1 MANAGRLAEAVAEL
15 VRIPSVNPLQ
25 SNDSSITGERRLAE
39 HLAGRAEDLN
49 AQVELD
55 DVFDGR
61 PNLIATFTGERP
73 DVLLIDVHLD
83 TVAVDHMTVD
93 PFDGRIADGRV
104 HGRGAVDTKG
114 TFALVL
120 ETLAT
125 LRTAGK
131 RPGPTVM
138 LVGTVS
144 EEIGGLPGARRLA
157 EMILGRGLRLDRMI
171 VAEPTM
177 CAPVYGHRGGVG
189 LEVCLHGH
197 AAHSSQPELGM
208 NAVSAA
214 ARVIAA
220 IDAEQDRLAANVD
233 GLGLGGGSLSIT
245 EIRGGVARN
254 IIPDRCE
261 MYAGRRLAPGED
273 PDREYERLVGLIAA
287 AAAPCRAEV
296 TMANGRGF
304 PAFHT
309 DPADPFVV
317 EIANLG
323 GTTPVTAGYGSNC
336 AAYTGIDI
344 PKVVFGPGSI
354 DQAHQAVE
362 WVEIDQL
369 MRAAG
374 IYERLLA
381 PA

>member
-1 MANAGRLAEAVAEL
+1 MAEAMRIAEAVAEL

-25 SNDSSITGERRLAE
+25 STDAAVTGEGRLAA
-39 HLAGRAEDLN
+39 HLAERASDLG
-49 AQVELD
+49 AEVELD
-55 DVFDGR
+55 DVFPGR
-61 PNLIATFTGERP
+61 PNLIATFAGERP
-73 DVLLIDVHLD
+73 DVLMVDVHLD
-83 TVAVDHMTVD
+83 TVAVEHMTVD

-104 HGRGAVDTKG
+104 YGRGAVDTKA

-120 ETLAT
+120 EALAA
-125 LRTAGK
+125 LRADGR

-157 EMILGRGLRLDRMI
+157 EMLSDRGRRLDRVI
-171 VAEPTM
+171 VAEPTL
-177 CAPVYGHRGGVG
+177 CAPVHGHRGGVG

-220 IDAEQDRLAANVD
+220 IDTEQARLAANVD
-233 GLGLGGGSLSIT
+233 GLALGGGSLSVT

-254 IIPDRCE
+254 IIPDACE
-261 MYAGRRLAPGED
+261 LYAGRRLAPGED
-273 PDREYERLVGLIAA
+273 PGSEYRRLVELITTAA
-287 AAAPCRAEV
+287 SPCRAEV

-304 PAFHT
+304 PAFLT

-317 EIANLG
+317 ELAALG
-323 GTTPVTAGYGSNC
+323 GEAPVTAGYGSNC
-336 AAYTGIDI
+336 AAYTGIDA

-362 WVEIDQL
+362 WVEIEQL
-369 MRAAG
+369 VRAAG
-374 IYERLLA
+374 VYERLLA